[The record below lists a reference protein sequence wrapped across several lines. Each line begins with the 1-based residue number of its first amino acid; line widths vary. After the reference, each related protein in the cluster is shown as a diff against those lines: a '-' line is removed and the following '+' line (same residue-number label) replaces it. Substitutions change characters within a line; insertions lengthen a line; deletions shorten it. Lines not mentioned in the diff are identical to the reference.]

1 MIFVTVGTTHFPFDR
16 LLSAV
21 ATLETDD
28 ELVVQHGPSQVPID
42 NARLIDFLSFD
53 ELNDYV
59 RDAGTVIS
67 HAGVG
72 SIMVALSH
80 GKRPI
85 VVPRLERF
93 GEAVD
98 DHQLQVATLLDRAGR
113 VRAVDDLADL
123 GAVVASTAGEG
134 GEGRLLLGPLV
145 EAVADDVRRAIAPC
159 P

>member
-1 MIFVTVGTTHFPFDR
+1 
-16 LLSAV
+16 
-21 ATLETDD
+21 
-28 ELVVQHGPSQVPID
+28 
-42 NARLIDFLSFD
+42 
-53 ELNDYV
+53 
-59 RDAGTVIS
+59 VIS

-113 VRAVDDLADL
+113 VTAVDDLADL
-123 GAVVASTAGEG
+123 GAVVASTASAG
-134 GEGRLLLGPLV
+134 GEEMLLLGPLV

>member
-28 ELVVQHGPSQVPID
+28 ELVVQRGPSQVPID
-42 NARLIDFLSFD
+42 NARSIDFLSFD

-98 DHQLQVATLLDRAGR
+98 DHQLQVAALLDRAGR

-123 GAVVASTAGEG
+123 GAVVASTASAG
-134 GEGRLLLGPLV
+134 GEERLLLGPLV
-145 EAVADDVRRAIAPC
+145 EAVADDVRRAIAPR

>member
-28 ELVVQHGPSQVPID
+28 ELVVQRGPSQVPID
-42 NARLIDFLSFD
+42 NARSIDFLSFD

-123 GAVVASTAGEG
+123 GVVVASTASAG
-134 GEGRLLLGPLV
+134 GEERLLLGPLV
-145 EAVADDVRRAIAPC
+145 EAVADDVRRAIAPR